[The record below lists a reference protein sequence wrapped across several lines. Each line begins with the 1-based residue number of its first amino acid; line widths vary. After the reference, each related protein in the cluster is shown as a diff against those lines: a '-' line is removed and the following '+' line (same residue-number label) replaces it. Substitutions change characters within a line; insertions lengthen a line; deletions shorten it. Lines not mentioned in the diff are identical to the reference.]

1 MNNVITGVSNMKS
14 HIILEILHVLK
25 TMKHGNN
32 MFVDIDT
39 VNSSSRHP
47 TRLVFVLLD
56 GHDAASVM

>member
-1 MNNVITGVSNMKS
+1 MKS